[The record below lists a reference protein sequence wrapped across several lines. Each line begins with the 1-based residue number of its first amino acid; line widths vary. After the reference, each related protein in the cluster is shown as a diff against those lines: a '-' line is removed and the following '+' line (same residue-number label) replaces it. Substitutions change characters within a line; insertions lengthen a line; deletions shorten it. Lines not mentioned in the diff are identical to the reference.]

1 LDDDEVFAIEQ
12 IKLQEVQR
20 GKMEDEKLLAIAYAA
35 LDKVKVVVDE
45 ESREDVKSYDQED
58 SDERL

>member
-1 LDDDEVFAIEQ
+1 VSTLYGVY
-12 IKLQEVQR
+12 KLNYKKFKEE
-20 GKMEDEKLLAIAYAA
+20 KMEDEKLLAIAYAS

>member
-1 LDDDEVFAIEQ
+1 
-12 IKLQEVQR
+12 
-20 GKMEDEKLLAIAYAA
+20 MEDKKLLEIAYAA